1 MIRAKKIKPLKRWL
15 PLTYISIC
23 DELSNC
29 FLQQGGNMD
38 HIITIAKALS
48 DPNRVR
54 ALMMLHEG
62 ELCACQ
68 IIDVLGLAPS
78 TVSKHMSVLRQAGLV
93 RGRKQG
99 KWMYYS
105 LVTKEKQVREII
117 DWVNRSLCTA
127 TVVLND
133 RKKLKTNICRTGE

>member
-1 MIRAKKIKPLKRWL
+1 
-15 PLTYISIC
+15 
-23 DELSNC
+23 
-29 FLQQGGNMD
+29 MD
-38 HIITIAKALS
+38 YVNAIAKTLS

-54 ALMMLHEG
+54 ALMMLHGG

-78 TVSKHMSVLRQAGLV
+78 TISKHMSVLRQAGLV

-105 LVTKEKQVREII
+105 LATKKKQVREIL
-117 DWVNRSLCTA
+117 DWVNRNLCKTS
-127 TVVLND
+127 VVLND
-133 RKKLKTNICRTGE
+133 RKKLKTNICRAGE